1 MTTEYINSF
10 SFPPFSSSAFIADKR
25 AISRALMHP
34 KPVFPPVMTTT
45 LLFFLFSFA
54 LVALLASRMDD
65 DDIIGRTNRS
75 RRLLCRTF
83 SKALERSL
91 ENEKTDGTFWW
102 ERNEARGIL
111 VSLFNACNTVY
122 LVLDKARNL

>member
-1 MTTEYINSF
+1 
-10 SFPPFSSSAFIADKR
+10 
-25 AISRALMHP
+25 
-34 KPVFPPVMTTT
+34 MTTT

>member
-1 MTTEYINSF
+1 
-10 SFPPFSSSAFIADKR
+10 
-25 AISRALMHP
+25 MHP

-91 ENEKTDGTFWW
+91 ENETDGTFW

-111 VSLFNACNTVY
+111 VSLFNAYNTVY

>member
-1 MTTEYINSF
+1 
-10 SFPPFSSSAFIADKR
+10 
-25 AISRALMHP
+25 MHP

-45 LLFFLFSFA
+45 LLFFLFSFV
-54 LVALLASRMDD
+54 LVALLEVASRMDD

-91 ENEKTDGTFWW
+91 ENEKTDGTLFW

-111 VSLFNACNTVY
+111 VSLFNARDNVY
-122 LVLDKARNL
+122 LVLEKAGNL

>member
-1 MTTEYINSF
+1 
-10 SFPPFSSSAFIADKR
+10 
-25 AISRALMHP
+25 MHP

-45 LLFFLFSFA
+45 LFVFVFSFV
-54 LVALLASRMDD
+54 LVALLEVASRMDD

-91 ENEKTDGTFWW
+91 ENETDGTFW
-102 ERNEARGIL
+102 ERNEEDGIL
-111 VSLFNACNTVY
+111 ASLFNARVMY
-122 LVLDKARNL
+122 I